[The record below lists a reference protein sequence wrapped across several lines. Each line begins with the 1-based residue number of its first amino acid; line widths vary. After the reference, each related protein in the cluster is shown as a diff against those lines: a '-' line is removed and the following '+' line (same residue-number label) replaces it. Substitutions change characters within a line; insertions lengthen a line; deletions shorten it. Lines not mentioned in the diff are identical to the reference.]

1 MGEGYLFRKR
11 FDQARNLL
19 RAQDDWCD
27 AAERLDQQQES
38 TRLSDRF
45 PEILEVESLVALLR
59 GDVKLNVH
67 CYLPQ
72 DLEAMV
78 HHSLEYDFKI
88 AAFHHALAAWQVPE
102 IIKRAK
108 SNITV
113 ATFAGKNWSLY
124 DSDSPG
130 THFFSFFLWLDM
142 WGYKASREGGKG

>member
-27 AAERLDQQQES
+27 AAERLGQQQES
-38 TRLSDRF
+38 IRLSDRF
-45 PEILEVESLVALLR
+45 PEILELESLVALLR

-88 AAFHHALAAWQVPE
+88 AAFHHALAAWQVPD

-113 ATFAGKNWSLY
+113 ATFAGKNYSVYKSMYRHSL
-124 DSDSPG
+124 
-130 THFFSFFLWLDM
+130 FSFS
-142 WGYKASREGGKG
+142 G